1 MANAHSHIHT
11 HASADGLIAQAERL
25 CAERRLQ
32 LTPLRRRVFA
42 ALAGSDAP
50 LGAYDLVERLG
61 AERRIAPISVY
72 RALDFLIEAGLIH
85 RIATQNSYLPCHH
98 SHDTHEATLFLVCK
112 TCGHVD
118 EVSSPDVA
126 RGIDGT
132 AAAAGFR
139 TGHQPVEIEGECQTC
154 QLSDRPAI
162 RP

>member
-1 MANAHSHIHT
+1 MVMAHAHSS
-11 HASADGLIAQAERL
+11 HANGSAEDLIAQAERL
-25 CAERRLQ
+25 CVDKRLQ
-32 LTPLRRRVFA
+32 LTPLRRRVFE
-42 ALAGSDAP
+42 ALAASEAP

-61 AERRIAPISVY
+61 VERRVAPISVY

-98 SHDTHEATLFLVCK
+98 SHDAHEATLFLVCK

-118 EVSSPDVA
+118 EVSSVDVA

-139 TGHQPVEIEGECQTC
+139 TGHRPVEIEGECQTC
-154 QLSDRPAI
+154 QVADKGRG
-162 RP
+162 

>member
-1 MANAHSHIHT
+1 MPQAHSAHSHGSPHDLVA
-11 HASADGLIAQAERL
+11 HAERL
-25 CAERRLQ
+25 CADKRLL
-32 LTPLRRRVFA
+32 LTPLRRRVFE
-42 ALAGSDAP
+42 ALAASEAP

-61 AERRIAPISVY
+61 AERRVAPISVY

-98 SHDTHEATLFLVCK
+98 AHEAHEATVFLVCK

-118 EVSSPDVA
+118 EVTSSDVA

-139 TGHQPVEIEGECQTC
+139 TRHQPVEIEGECQTC
-154 QLSDRPAI
+154 QVAERA
-162 RP
+162 